1 MELKIGVWKNKSAQ
15 HSTADIYPVWKGC
28 MYIVIA
34 EMLWP
39 KQWWSITFEHPVGS
53 HFKVS
58 HGKHPASGYALIAK
72 SFPGGS
78 YGKDDNEDQNSN
90 KAIYFFEWLVFLLAV
105 LKLGV
110 RSTALHYC
118 IIALLSIGVNKS
130 QLLLFLCILLWKM
143 SWLISSSG
151 QYRGKTYCH

>member
-28 MYIVIA
+28 MYIVIP

-39 KQWWSITFEHPVGS
+39 KQWWLIMFEHPIGS

-72 SFPGGS
+72 SFPSGS
-78 YGKDDNEDQNSN
+78 DGKDDNEDQNSN

-110 RSTALHYC
+110 RSTALHYWALC
-118 IIALLSIGVNKS
+118 KQITTIA
-130 QLLLFLCILLWKM
+130 FLVYSPLKNVMIDF
-143 SWLISSSG
+143 IFG
-151 QYRGKTYCH
+151 TVQG